1 MDHIQQELAKTDPTV
16 PFRASTTH
24 THYTWAKTFKCH
36 PELYLTPRTLEEIQK
51 IVTLARRCRRRIV
64 VVGCGH
70 SPSIITCTSQ
80 WMVNLDEYS
89 EVLKVDRQK
98 KTMLVQGGIRLRD
111 LNDRA
116 NEQGLTMPNL
126 GSINEQSIV
135 GAIATA
141 THGSSVRH
149 GLMSENV
156 RSLRVVLA
164 NGQAVRCS
172 AEQNPELFKAAL
184 ISLGALGIIVEV
196 EYQMTDA
203 CNIEWTQT
211 LEPLGKVLQTWNQ
224 DLWTQKEFTRVWWMP
239 YMKRAIVWSA
249 EKTEKP
255 ERQAESSWY
264 GGSVGF
270 HTYHNLL
277 WLSNYIPQILPW
289 VEWFVFG
296 MQYGFST
303 GRTTS
308 AVEPLK
314 TGLLMN
320 CLYSQFV
327 NEWALPLSKGPEAIT
342 RLSDWI
348 NREPNGGGIPFS
360 NKGLYVH
367 CPIEV
372 RVSDTT
378 YRDTPR
384 PYLDNTNDQGPTLY
398 LNATLYR
405 AYLQDPP
412 CKDRYYEAFEW
423 LMRDMGAKPHYAKN
437 WQFTPSTYMQSAFG
451 DRLRQ
456 WVKIR
461 NEADPEGMFLGEWH
475 SQALGIA
482 AGKSKFE
489 LLEREEERKATRPG
503 TCQLWRGTLS
513 SRPSGMPTAAVS
525 GTGDTIDLPPSDIAS
540 RVESPGGASSS
551 GESFDMLHGAEAEK
565 SVLYDGGDDGDLMSE
580 KIAREDRRFHANPQE
595 GWTGTKVFDKM

>member
-1 MDHIQQELAKTDPTV
+1 MDHVQQELAKTDPTV

-89 EVLKVDRQK
+89 EVLKVDRAK

-141 THGSSVRH
+141 THGSSLRH

-172 AEQNPELFKAAL
+172 AEQNPELFTAAL

-224 DLWTQKEFTRVWWMP
+224 NLWTQKEFTRVWWMP

-303 GRTTS
+303 G
-308 AVEPLK
+308 
-314 TGLLMN
+314 
-320 CLYSQFV
+320 
-327 NEWALPLSKGPEAIT
+327 
-342 RLSDWI
+342 
-348 NREPNGGGIPFS
+348 
-360 NKGLYVH
+360 
-367 CPIEV
+367 
-372 RVSDTT
+372 
-378 YRDTPR
+378 
-384 PYLDNTNDQGPTLY
+384 
-398 LNATLYR
+398 
-405 AYLQDPP
+405 
-412 CKDRYYEAFEW
+412 
-423 LMRDMGAKPHYAKN
+423 
-437 WQFTPSTYMQSAFG
+437 
-451 DRLRQ
+451 
-456 WVKIR
+456 
-461 NEADPEGMFLGEWH
+461 
-475 SQALGIA
+475 
-482 AGKSKFE
+482 
-489 LLEREEERKATRPG
+489 
-503 TCQLWRGTLS
+503 
-513 SRPSGMPTAAVS
+513 
-525 GTGDTIDLPPSDIAS
+525 
-540 RVESPGGASSS
+540 
-551 GESFDMLHGAEAEK
+551 
-565 SVLYDGGDDGDLMSE
+565 
-580 KIAREDRRFHANPQE
+580 
-595 GWTGTKVFDKM
+595 